1 MTQQNNLKSDGG
13 DDLISHDESGIQI
26 YESFEDIG
34 LKDNLLRGIYS
45 LGYEKPS
52 VIQQKAIKPFLEGGD
67 LIAQSQSGTGKTA
80 TFVISVLESIIEGK
94 GTQAIIIAHT
104 RELALQIYNVTNSLN
119 TYLKY
124 GVALLTGGTSVNQN
138 IEELRRTPEIVIAT
152 PGRLLD
158 MLSKRKVNS
167 SNIKYVVVDEADELL
182 SSGFINQIYD
192 IFRCLKDNDIQ
203 VALYSATMP
212 KEFFDIS
219 KKMMKDPKKI
229 LVKTEEL
236 TLEGIKQFYINVER
250 NEYKF
255 DVLCDLYGLISVSQS
270 IIYCN
275 SKKMVNELSYNL
287 TNKNFTVA
295 SIHSDMTQEERSRI
309 VKNFR
314 DGESRILI
322 STDLLSRGIDV
333 QQVSIV
339 INYDVPS
346 SIDNYIHRIGRSG
359 RFGRKGVAIN
369 LITFTD
375 ISRLHDIEKFYST
388 VIEELPEGFME
399 FL

>member
-1 MTQQNNLKSDGG
+1 MTQPNNHENAT
-13 DDLISHDESGIQI
+13 DLIAEDDSGIRI
-26 YESFEDIG
+26 YESFEDLG

-45 LGYEKPS
+45 QGYEKPS

-67 LIAQSQSGTGKTA
+67 LIAQAQSGTGKTA
-80 TFVISVLESIIEGK
+80 TFVISVLESIIEQS

-104 RELALQIYNVTNSLN
+104 RELAQQIYNVTMGINQ
-119 TYLKY
+119 YLKY
-124 GVALLTGGTSVNQN
+124 GVALLTGGTSVNNN
-138 IEELRRTPEIVIAT
+138 IEELRRNPHIVIAT

-158 MLSKRKVNS
+158 MLNKRKVNIS
-167 SNIKYVVVDEADELL
+167 DMKYIVIDEADELL

-192 IFRCLKDNDIQ
+192 IFNVFSNSNLQ
-203 VALYSATMP
+203 VSLYSATMP

-219 KKMMKDPKKI
+219 KKMMRDPKKI

-236 TLEGIKQFYINVER
+236 TLEGIKQFYVNVER

-255 DVLCDLYGLISVSQS
+255 DVLCDLYALISVSQS

-287 TNKNFTVA
+287 ASKNFTVA
-295 SIHSDMTQEERSRI
+295 SIHSDMTQEDRTRI
-309 VKNFR
+309 VKAFR

-322 STDLLSRGIDV
+322 STDLLSRGIDI

-375 ISRLHDIEKFYST
+375 ISRLHDIEKYYST
-388 VIEELPEGFME
+388 VIEE
-399 FL
+399 

>member
-1 MTQQNNLKSDGG
+1 MTENNTNEIKNDVVVT
-13 DDLISHDESGIQI
+13 DDNIQL
-26 YESFEDIG
+26 YESFEDLG
-34 LKDNLLRGIYS
+34 LKDNLLRGIYAM
-45 LGYEKPS
+45 GYEKPS
-52 VIQQKAIKPFLEGGD
+52 SIQQKAIKPFLDGGD
-67 LIAQSQSGTGKTA
+67 LIAQSQSGTGKTG
-80 TFVISVLESIIEGK
+80 TFVISVLNSIVEEA

-104 RELALQIYNVTNSLN
+104 RELALQIHSVTQSLN
-119 TYLKY
+119 QYLKY
-124 GVALLTGGTSVNQN
+124 QVLLLTGGTSVNQN
-138 IEELRRTPEIVIAT
+138 LEDLRRNPHILIGT

-158 MLSKRKVNS
+158 MLNKRKINTRS
-167 SNIKYVVVDEADELL
+167 MKYVVIDEADELL

-192 IFRCLKDNDIQ
+192 IFRFLRDVDLQ

-219 KKMMKDPKKI
+219 QKIMKDPKKI
-229 LVKTEEL
+229 LVKTEAL

-250 NEYKF
+250 NEFKF
-255 DVLCDLYGLISVSQS
+255 DTLSDLYDMISVAQS

-275 SKKMVNELSYNL
+275 SKKMVNELTYNL
-287 TNKNFTVA
+287 SSKNFTVA
-295 SIHSDMTQEERSRI
+295 SIHSDMTQDERSKI
-309 VKNFR
+309 VKDFR
-314 DGESRILI
+314 NGDSRILI

-339 INYDVPS
+339 INYDVPN

-375 ISRLHDIEKFYST
+375 IAKLHEIEKYYST
-388 VIEELPEGFME
+388 IIEELPENFMQ

>member
-1 MTQQNNLKSDGG
+1 MTENNTNEIKNDVVVT
-13 DDLISHDESGIQI
+13 DDNIQL
-26 YESFEDIG
+26 YESFEDLG
-34 LKDNLLRGIYS
+34 LKDNLLRGIYAM
-45 LGYEKPS
+45 GYEKPS
-52 VIQQKAIKPFLEGGD
+52 SIQQKAIKPFLDGGD
-67 LIAQSQSGTGKTA
+67 LIAQSQSGTGKTG
-80 TFVISVLESIIEGK
+80 TFVISVLNSIVEEA

-104 RELALQIYNVTNSLN
+104 RELALQIHSVTQSLN
-119 TYLKY
+119 QYLKY
-124 GVALLTGGTSVNQN
+124 QVLLLTGGTSVNQN
-138 IEELRRTPEIVIAT
+138 LEDLRRNPHILIGT

-158 MLSKRKVNS
+158 MLNKRKINTRR
-167 SNIKYVVVDEADELL
+167 IKYLVIDEADELL

-192 IFRCLKDNDIQ
+192 IFRFLRDNELQ

-219 KKMMKDPKKI
+219 QKIMKDPKKI
-229 LVKTEEL
+229 LVKTEAL

-250 NEYKF
+250 NEFKF
-255 DVLCDLYGLISVSQS
+255 DTLSDLYDMISVAQS

-275 SKKMVNELSYNL
+275 SKKMVNELTYNL
-287 TNKNFTVA
+287 SSKNFTVA
-295 SIHSDMTQEERSRI
+295 SIHSDMTQDERSKI
-309 VKNFR
+309 VKDFR
-314 DGESRILI
+314 NGDSRILI

-339 INYDVPS
+339 INYDVPN

-375 ISRLHDIEKFYST
+375 IAKLHEIEKYYST
-388 VIEELPEGFME
+388 IIEELPENFMQ